1 MLTFKWSSRVLGAAM
16 LVTVSGCLAG
26 TQLHTEASPK
36 PELRPELFFA
46 GVTHGVGILEERGK
60 AAKKLRV
67 EGMGRWDADSTFRLD
82 QKVVFDDGTTESR
95 TWYLRQQGAHTY
107 TGKLSDASGIVTAT
121 TNGNV
126 FHLRYLLRQPAV
138 YMEQELYLQRDGR
151 TVLNVATVSVLGVP
165 WARLS
170 ETITR
175 ESGESQR

>member
-1 MLTFKWSSRVLGAAM
+1 MLTFRYASRVLGIA
-16 LVTVSGCLAG
+16 TVVALSGCLVG
-26 TQLHTEASPK
+26 TRFHTEATDA

-46 GVTHGVGILEERGK
+46 GATHGVGVLEQRGK
-60 AAKKLRV
+60 APRKLRV

-82 QKVVFDDGTTESR
+82 QRVVFDDDATENR
-95 TWYLRQQGAHTY
+95 TWYLKRHGAHAY
-107 TGKLSDASGIVTAT
+107 TGTLSDASGRVTAT

-126 FHLRYLLRQPAV
+126 FHLRYLLRQPAI
-138 YMEQELYLQRDGR
+138 YMEQELYLQSDGR

-175 ESGESQR
+175 D